1 MQEVDKKAVKNFV
14 SFSGL
19 HMEAMTQAKRASNAF
34 YKDVMNGRDHF
45 PCGFAWVVVKIRSNT
60 KLGKEMID
68 CGFYKPYGK
77 AGELH
82 LWMTN
87 TLPVQCMDVH
97 ETAAAK
103 YAEVLQQNGIQ
114 CHWDSRMD

>member
-1 MQEVDKKAVKNFV
+1 MQAVKNFV

-19 HMEAMTQAKRASNAF
+19 HMEAMTQAARASNTF
-34 YKDVMNGRDHF
+34 YKEVLGGRDRGA
-45 PCGFAWVVVKIRSNT
+45 CGFAWVVVKIRSNS
-60 KLGKEMID
+60 KLGKEMIG
-68 CGFYKPYGK
+68 CGFRKPYGK
-77 AGELH
+77 TGELH
-82 LWMTN
+82 LWLTN
-87 TLPVQCMDVH
+87 TVPVQCMDAH